1 MTISTHDQNWSL
13 YTSGSTSQ
21 EKLQTIAE
29 VADCLG
35 VHRWALRRAIKR
47 GAIPS
52 YTPFNSRRLVRLSEV
67 IAFIEAS
74 RQGGFDEA

>member
-1 MTISTHDQNWSL
+1 MTNSL
-13 YTSGSTSQ
+13 ADRSHYLSADNTTAQ
-21 EKLQTIAE
+21 EKLHTIAE
-29 VADCLG
+29 AADCLG

-67 IAFIEAS
+67 VAFIETS
-74 RQGGFDEA
+74 RQGGGE